1 MAVADPRPHR
11 AQQAPVGR
19 PWFGLHG
26 RDEAVHHGADRCRLG
41 ESLHGSSGLYSA
53 EYPKTLNQIK
63 DAELQCWSEHQ
74 MKLHRKTKQI
84 ESGGF
89 RTHAG
94 VRGVLVVSAAA
105 DGDDQAAVGALP
117 RPTRELILPLP
128 VPRS

>member
-41 ESLHGSSGLYSA
+41 ESLNGSSGLYSA

-74 MKLHRKTKQI
+74 MKLHRKTKRSLGFIQDQDVRWYPRT
-84 ESGGF
+84 SG
-89 RTHAG
+89 R
-94 VRGVLVVSAAA
+94 LCSC
-105 DGDDQAAVGALP
+105 
-117 RPTRELILPLP
+117 
-128 VPRS
+128 